1 MDRKQLQT
9 LYLEHVATFLQ
20 YRVGGQLAERITAF
34 VLEQDFEDITDARL
48 AFRRML
54 QATLEYAI
62 GPHRVFPLVFDKAEL
77 AGFENKFASIID
89 DAAKEGGASS
99 FDAIFDELVAPY
111 LEDILGRELVVTVKK
126 VFMKAVSAIP
136 DQPLDVRFY
145 MGMQAVYHFLP
156 DVWSELEFA
165 EKVKNLSR
173 LLPQSEEEFE
183 PEEESGSAIDFGDL
197 IEKIIVADLAD
208 ILGRGHA
215 METVM
220 HSAEAKTDGIFYND
234 LDRFEKFVENVL
246 ADDFITRM
254 FDGFWVDDCRKK
266 WMREA
271 EFMLG

>member
-1 MDRKQLQT
+1 MDPKQLQT

-34 VLEQDFEDITDARL
+34 ALEQDVDEALDAHQ

-54 QATLEYAI
+54 QATLAYAI
-62 GPHRVFPLVFDKAEL
+62 GPHRVLPLIFDKAEL
-77 AGFENKFASIID
+77 AGFEDKFASIID
-89 DAAKEGGASS
+89 EAAKEGGASS
-99 FDAIFDELVAPY
+99 FDAIFDELAAPY

-126 VFMKAVSAIP
+126 VFMKAVSAVP
-136 DQPLDVRFY
+136 GQPLDVRFY
-145 MGMQAVYHFLP
+145 MGMQAVYRFLP

-165 EKVKNLSR
+165 GKVKSLSR
-173 LLPQSEEEFE
+173 LLPQSEEDFE
-183 PEEESGSAIDFGDL
+183 PGGENESTVDFGDL
-197 IEKIIVADLAD
+197 IEKIIAADLAD

-215 METVM
+215 LETVM
-220 HSAEAKTDGIFYND
+220 HSAEARTEGIFYND
-234 LDRFEKFVENVL
+234 LDRFEKFVDNVL

-271 EFMLG
+271 ELMLG